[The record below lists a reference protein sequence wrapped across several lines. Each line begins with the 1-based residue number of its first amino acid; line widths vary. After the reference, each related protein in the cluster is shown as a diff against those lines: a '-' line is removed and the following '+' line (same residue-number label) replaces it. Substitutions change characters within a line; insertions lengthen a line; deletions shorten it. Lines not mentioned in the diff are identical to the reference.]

1 MAHSTSDPGSGT
13 ALAPQIHDALPPFD
27 KDTADIILR
36 SSDLVDFRVRK
47 SILEEASDL
56 FKDMFS
62 LPQSKSCTGEDNGYN
77 ADLKDG
83 IAIIAMAED
92 SRTLDS
98 LLRICYPT
106 PNPDLSD
113 TGQLR
118 SVLRA
123 ALKYTIDGAVEP
135 IKVQIRAIAIEEPLR
150 IYAIA
155 LESRLHDEARA
166 AAKYSLNH
174 RLQGVYVP
182 ELELIPAGAYY
193 RLLNYRERCSDAVN
207 PLRSGTQWVLAA
219 KMAWFEGP
227 YCTCQAASTSIATDA
242 GTRTP
247 KKWWWD
253 LVQKMQAITD
263 LTPCGKA
270 LTTSIY
276 QHACSAI
283 TTVALCSSCRT
294 SVSSQLES
302 FIRSYA
308 AEVDRVTDQ
317 ISLDIA
323 E

>member
-1 MAHSTSDPGSGT
+1 MAHSLSETDSCTPF
-13 ALAPQIHDALPPFD
+13 APPITDALPPFD

-62 LPQSKSCTGEDNGYN
+62 LPQSKSCSGEDNGYN
-77 ADLKDG
+77 TDLKDG
-83 IAIIAMAED
+83 IAIVAMAED

-135 IKVQIRAIAIEEPLR
+135 IKVQMRAIAIEEPLR

-166 AAKYSLNH
+166 AAKCSLNH
-174 RLQGVYVP
+174 DLRGVYAP
-182 ELELIPAGAYY
+182 ELERIPGGAY
-193 RLLNYRERCSDAVN
+193 SD
-207 PLRSGTQWVLAA
+207 LQWISTDN
-219 KMAWFEGP
+219 MTWFDCRISSCP
-227 YCTCQAASTSIATDA
+227 AASTRISTQF
-242 GTRTP
+242 GERTP
-247 KKWWWD
+247 KQWWWD
-253 LVQKMQAITD
+253 HVQN
-263 LTPCGKA
+263 
-270 LTTSIY
+270 
-276 QHACSAI
+276 ACSAI
-283 TTVALCSSCRT
+283 MTAALCPTCKT
-294 SVSSQLES
+294 SASSQLES

-308 AEVDRVTDQ
+308 AEVDRVTAKVWET
-317 ISLDIA
+317 SS
-323 E
+323 